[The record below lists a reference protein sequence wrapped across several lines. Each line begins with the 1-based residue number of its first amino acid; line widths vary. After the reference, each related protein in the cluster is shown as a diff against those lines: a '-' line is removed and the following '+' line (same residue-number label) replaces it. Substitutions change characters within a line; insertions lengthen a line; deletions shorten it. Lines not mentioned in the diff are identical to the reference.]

1 MWPCV
6 IHTCALSVLDCAYLS
21 KQYVFCALLLC
32 DIATLLWYIYPHNKP
47 ILKQYIYF
55 LSPTLPLSILRFLC
69 PHILVVEAP
78 PVRQGPRYLHIFTH
92 FWILLPYTLYHRSSH
107 LSSSRPL
114 GYSRPSILR
123 EEHIYIWLLHIS
135 FIESF
140 LARHPTSLRDFIGC
154 SNARRQKTTPKR
166 RPISSPRAPRIH
178 LHLARARDT
187 RTLKD
192 LRESRRR
199 SIFCW
204 SYGILTSILSVLSS
218 FS

>member
-1 MWPCV
+1 M
-6 IHTCALSVLDCAYLS
+6 
-21 KQYVFCALLLC
+21 
-32 DIATLLWYIYPHNKP
+32 
-47 ILKQYIYF
+47 
-55 LSPTLPLSILRFLC
+55 
-69 PHILVVEAP
+69 VEAP

-92 FWILLPYTLYHRSSH
+92 FRILLPYTLYHRSSH

-114 GYSRPSILR
+114 GRPRPSTLQ

-154 SNARRQKTTPKR
+154 SNARRQITTPKR
-166 RPISSPRAPRIH
+166 RPYQISSPRAPRIH

-199 SIFCW
+199 SIFCL